1 MNKSMC
7 NTNVLAGRFCY
18 QALAMLPYLALAML
32 PYLALAILPYLAL
45 AILPYLAL
53 AILPYLALATFAYV
67 DPSIYGLGCGYA
79 YGSNSHGTLEVCGGW
94 LAADASRRKLQPTS
108 QVWPRST
115 KGGGAIQCDA
125 LAQMM
130 KRGSGAMP
138 CDTLARMNKM
148 KLGA

>member
-1 MNKSMC
+1 MC

-94 LAADASRRKLQPTS
+94 LAADASRRKLQPTWH
-108 QVWPRST
+108 VGRSLWRMA
-115 KGGGAIQCDA
+115 GGRCIQTQTA
-125 LAQMM
+125 THIAGLAPFN
-130 KRGSGAMP
+130 KRGRCYP
-138 CDTLARMNKM
+138 V
-148 KLGA
+148 